1 MALDAMPY
9 PQARTTL
16 FTTNRVVNPL
26 LPTYKLPSAPL
37 PPPIEH
43 PKLVR
48 DNINITD
55 IDGTRPKKDP
65 WYNKTRNIDPYTEIE
80 GTKAK
85 PMKFLNNPV
94 NKFDVSDIM
103 KKKGYLRQEAINP
116 IDPRYKW
123 IDKYVIIL

>member
-1 MALDAMPY
+1 MALDVIPY

-26 LPTYKLPSAPL
+26 LPTYILPSAPL

-43 PKLVR
+43 QKLVR

-123 IDKYVIIL
+123 IDK